1 MINRLN
7 LLLAIFIGIL
17 FSLVLGKF
25 LIKKLHD
32 LKYGQS
38 IREEGPEAHYSKK
51 GTPTMGGFI
60 FLGSLFIILIIN
72 MNFSYKFFL
81 IIMSTYGLGLVGF
94 LDDYK
99 IIKYKTNDGLSPKQ
113 KIIGQF
119 LVSLAVTLLAYNIIG
134 SDILLPFWNKTLDLG
149 YFYILFNVFFIL
161 AVTNSVNLTDGLDGL
176 STTVTIIVLAFFVV
190 PGVMLKDQLVLIA
203 ICGMIGSLLGFL
215 FYNWNPAKVFM
226 GDIGSLA
233 LGGFVAAI
241 SIIFK
246 MQLFI
251 PIIGFVYF
259 METLSVII
267 QVFYFKRTGKR
278 VFKMTPIHHHFELSG
293 NTEKEIVLKFSFITL
308 LGGLI
313 GMGMYFG

>member
-7 LLLAIFIGIL
+7 LLLAIFIGVL
-17 FSLVLGKF
+17 FSLVLGKV

-51 GTPTMGGFI
+51 GTPTMDGFI
-60 FLGSLFIILIIN
+60 FLSSLLMILIIN
-72 MNFSYKFFL
+72 MNFSLRFIL
-81 IIMSTYGLGLVGF
+81 VITSTYGLGLVGF

-119 LVSLAVTLLAYNIIG
+119 LVSLAVTLLAYYNIG
-134 SDILLPFWNKTLDLG
+134 SDILIPLWNITIDLG

-190 PGVMLKDQLVLIA
+190 PGIFLEDQLVLIA
-203 ICGMIGSLLGFL
+203 ISGMIGSLLGFL

-241 SIIFK
+241 AIILK

-267 QVFYFKRTGKR
+267 QVAYFKKTGKR

-293 NTEKEIVLKFSFITL
+293 STEKEIVFKFSLITL
-308 LGGLI
+308 IGGLI
-313 GMGMYFG
+313 GMVMYFG

>member
-7 LLLAIFIGIL
+7 LLLAIFIGVL

-60 FLGSLFIILIIN
+60 FLSSLLLILIIN
-72 MNFSYKFFL
+72 MNFNFKSL
-81 IIMSTYGLGLVGF
+81 IIIISTYGLGLVGF
-94 LDDYK
+94 LDDYR

-119 LVSLAVTLLAYNIIG
+119 LVSLAVTLLAYYNIG
-134 SDILLPFWNKTLDLG
+134 SDILIPLWNITIDLG
-149 YFYILFNVFFIL
+149 YFYIIFNVFFIL

-176 STTVTIIVLAFFVV
+176 STSVTITVLTFFAFLA
-190 PGVMLKDQLVLIA
+190 MSLMDQLVLIA
-203 ICGMIGSLLGFL
+203 IGGMIGSLLGFL

-241 SIIFK
+241 AIILK

-267 QVFYFKRTGKR
+267 QVAYFKKTGKR

-293 NTEKEIVLKFSFITL
+293 STEKEIVFKFSLITL
-308 LGGLI
+308 IGGLI
-313 GMGMYFG
+313 GMVMYFG

>member
-1 MINRLN
+1 MINRLH
-7 LLLAIFIGIL
+7 LLSAIFLGVL
-17 FSLVLGKF
+17 FSLILGKV

-60 FLGSLFIILIIN
+60 FLSSLLMILIIN
-72 MNFSYKFFL
+72 MNFSLRL
-81 IIMSTYGLGLVGF
+81 ILVITSTYGLGLVGF

-119 LVSLAVTLLAYNIIG
+119 LVSLAVTLLAYYNIG
-134 SDILLPFWNKTLDLG
+134 SDILIPLWNITIDLG
-149 YFYILFNVFFIL
+149 YFYIIFNVFFIL

-176 STTVTIIVLAFFVV
+176 STSVTITVLTFFAFLA
-190 PGVMLKDQLVLIA
+190 MSLMDQLVLIA
-203 ICGMIGSLLGFL
+203 IGGMIGSLLGFL

-241 SIIFK
+241 AIILK

-267 QVFYFKRTGKR
+267 QVAYFKKTGKR

-293 NTEKEIVLKFSFITL
+293 STEKEIVFKFSLITL
-308 LGGLI
+308 IGGLI
-313 GMGMYFG
+313 GMVMYFG

>member
-7 LLLAIFIGIL
+7 LLLAIVIGIL

-60 FLGSLFIILIIN
+60 FLGSLLLVLIIN
-72 MNFSYKFFL
+72 MNFSFKFLL
-81 IIMSTYGLGLVGF
+81 IIISTYGLGIVGF
-94 LDDYK
+94 LDDYR

-134 SDILLPFWNKTLDLG
+134 SEILIPVWNKTLDLG

-176 STTVTIIVLAFFVV
+176 STTVTIIVLAFFII
-190 PGVMLKDQLVLIA
+190 PGLFLKDQLVLIA
-203 ICGMIGSLLGFL
+203 ISGMIGSLLGFL

-226 GDIGSLA
+226 GDVGSLA

-267 QVFYFKRTGKR
+267 QVFYFKKTGKR

-293 NTEKEIVLKFSFITL
+293 DTEKAIVLKFSLITI
-308 LGGLI
+308 LGGVI
-313 GMGMYFG
+313 GMAMYFS

>member
-7 LLLAIFIGIL
+7 LLFSIFTGGL
-17 FSLVLGKF
+17 FSFVLGKF
-25 LIKKLHD
+25 LIRKLHD

-60 FLGSLFIILIIN
+60 FLSSLFLVLLIN
-72 MNFSYKFFL
+72 MNFSSNFIL
-81 IIMSTYGLGLVGF
+81 ITISTYGLGLVGF

-113 KIIGQF
+113 KIVGQF
-119 LVSLAVTLLAYNIIG
+119 LVSLAVTLLAYYYIG
-134 SDILLPFWNKTLDLG
+134 SEILIPIWNISYDLG
-149 YFYILFNVFFIL
+149 YFYILFNVFFII

-176 STTVTIIVLAFFVV
+176 STSVTIIVLSFFIIPAIIVKNQF
-190 PGVMLKDQLVLIA
+190 LLIG
-203 ICGMIGSLLGFL
+203 IGGMIGSLLGFL

-233 LGGFVAAI
+233 LGGFVAGV

-267 QVFYFKRTGKR
+267 QVLYFKKTGKR

-293 NTEKEIVLKFSFITL
+293 NSEKEIVFKFSVLTL
-308 LGGLI
+308 VGGLI

>member
-7 LLLAIFIGIL
+7 LLLAIFIGIV
-17 FSLVLGKF
+17 FSLVLGNF

-60 FLGSLFIILIIN
+60 FLGSLLLIFIIN
-72 MNFSYKFFL
+72 MNFNFKFFL
-81 IIMSTYGLGLVGF
+81 IIISTYGLGLVGF
-94 LDDYK
+94 LDDYR

-119 LVSLAVTLLAYNIIG
+119 LVSLAVTLLAYYNL
-134 SDILLPFWNKTLDLG
+134 SSEILIPLWGITLDLG

-176 STTVTIIVLAFFVV
+176 STTVTIIVLTFFVI
-190 PGVMLKDQLVLIA
+190 PGILLGDHLVLIA
-203 ICGMIGSLLGFL
+203 ISGMIGSLLGFL
-215 FYNWNPAKVFM
+215 FFNWNPAKVFM
-226 GDIGSLA
+226 GDVGSLA

-293 NTEKEIVLKFSFITL
+293 NTEKEIVLKFSLITL
-308 LGGLI
+308 IGGLI
-313 GMGMYFG
+313 GMAMYFR

>member
-1 MINRLN
+1 MINRLH
-7 LLLAIFIGIL
+7 LLSAIFLGVL
-17 FSLVLGKF
+17 FSLILGKV

-60 FLGSLFIILIIN
+60 FLSSLLMILIIN
-72 MNFSYKFFL
+72 MNFSLRFIL
-81 IIMSTYGLGLVGF
+81 VITSTYGLGLVGF

-119 LVSLAVTLLAYNIIG
+119 LVSLAVTLLAYYNIG
-134 SDILLPFWNKTLDLG
+134 SDILIPLWNITIDLG
-149 YFYILFNVFFIL
+149 YFYIIFNVFFIL

-176 STTVTIIVLAFFVV
+176 STSVTITVLTFFAFLA
-190 PGVMLKDQLVLIA
+190 MSLMDQLVLIA
-203 ICGMIGSLLGFL
+203 IGGMIGSLLGFL

-241 SIIFK
+241 AIILK

-267 QVFYFKRTGKR
+267 QVAYFKKTGKR

-293 NTEKEIVLKFSFITL
+293 STEKEIVFKFSLITL
-308 LGGLI
+308 IGGLI
-313 GMGMYFG
+313 GMVMYFG

>member
-17 FSLVLGKF
+17 FSLILGKI

-60 FLGSLFIILIIN
+60 FLCSLLMILIIN
-72 MNFSYKFFL
+72 MNFSFRFIL
-81 IIMSTYGLGLVGF
+81 IIISTYGLGLVGF

-99 IIKYKTNDGLSPKQ
+99 IIKYRTNDGLSPKQ

-119 LVSLAVTLLAYNIIG
+119 LVSLAVTLLAYYNIG
-134 SDILLPFWNKTLDLG
+134 SDILVPIWNISIDLG
-149 YFYILFNVFFIL
+149 YFYILLNVFFIL

-176 STTVTIIVLAFFVV
+176 STSVTITVLAFFAFFAISL
-190 PGVMLKDQLVLIA
+190 MDQLVLIA
-203 ICGMIGSLLGFL
+203 IGGMIGSLLGFL

-226 GDIGSLA
+226 GDVGSLA

-241 SIIFK
+241 SIILK

-267 QVFYFKRTGKR
+267 QVSYFKKTGKR

-293 NTEKEIVLKFSFITL
+293 NTEKAIVYKFSFITL
-308 LGGLI
+308 IGGLL
-313 GMGMYFG
+313 GMAIYFG

>member
-1 MINRLN
+1 MINRLH
-7 LLLAIFIGIL
+7 LLSAIFLGVL
-17 FSLVLGKF
+17 FSLILGKV

-60 FLGSLFIILIIN
+60 FLSSLLMILIIN
-72 MNFSYKFFL
+72 MNFSLRFIL
-81 IIMSTYGLGLVGF
+81 VITSTYGLGLVGF

-119 LVSLAVTLLAYNIIG
+119 LVSLAVTLLAYYNIG
-134 SDILLPFWNKTLDLG
+134 SDILIPLWNITIDLG
-149 YFYILFNVFFIL
+149 YFYIIFNVFFIL

-176 STTVTIIVLAFFVV
+176 STSVTITVLTFFAFLA
-190 PGVMLKDQLVLIA
+190 MSLMDQLVLIA
-203 ICGMIGSLLGFL
+203 IGGMIGSLLGFL

-293 NTEKEIVLKFSFITL
+293 STEKEIVFKFSFITV

-313 GMGMYFG
+313 GIGMYFG

>member
-1 MINRLN
+1 MINRLSF
-7 LLLAIFIGIL
+7 LLAI
-17 FSLVLGKF
+17 VLGGIFSVILGKY
-25 LIKKLHD
+25 LIQKLHD

-38 IREEGPEAHYSKK
+38 IRMEGPEAHYSKK

-60 FLGSLFIILIIN
+60 FLISTLMVMIIN
-72 MNFSYKFFL
+72 MNFNFEFFIL
-81 IIMSTYGLGLVGF
+81 MISTYGLGLVGF

-99 IIKYKTNDGLSPKQ
+99 IIKYKKNDGLSPKQ
-113 KIIGQF
+113 KIVGQF
-119 LVSLAVTLLAYNIIG
+119 LVSLAVTLLAYKYIG
-134 SDILLPFWNKTLDLG
+134 SELLIPIWNKSIDIG
-149 YFYILFNVFFIL
+149 YFYILFNLIFIV

-176 STTVTIIVLAFFVV
+176 STSVTIIVLAFFIV
-190 PGVMLKDQLVLIA
+190 PSLLLKDNLVLVA
-203 ICGMIGSLLGFL
+203 IGGMIGSLIGFL
-215 FYNWNPAKVFM
+215 YFNWNPAKIFM
-226 GDIGSLA
+226 GDVGSLA

-267 QVFYFKRTGKR
+267 QVIYFKKTGKR

-293 NTEKEIVLKFSFITL
+293 DSEKKIVAKFSLITL
-308 LGGLI
+308 LGSILGLLI
-313 GMGMYFG
+313 YFG

>member
-7 LLLAIFIGIL
+7 LLLTIFIGVL

-60 FLGSLFIILIIN
+60 FLGSLLFILIIN
-72 MNFSYKFFL
+72 INFNYKWIL
-81 IIMSTYGLGLVGF
+81 IAISTYGLGLVGF

-119 LVSLAVTLLAYNIIG
+119 LVSLAVTLLAYYRIG
-134 SDILLPFWNKTLDLG
+134 SEILIPLWNTSLDLG
-149 YFYILFNVFFIL
+149 YFYIIFNIFFIL

-176 STTVTIIVLAFFVV
+176 STTVTIIVLAFFLIPAVL
-190 PGVMLKDQLVLIA
+190 LKDQLLLIF
-203 ICGMIGSLLGFL
+203 ISGMIGSLLGFL

-241 SIIFK
+241 AIIFK

-251 PIIGFVYF
+251 PVIGFVYF

-293 NTEKEIVLKFSFITL
+293 NSEKEIVFKFALITL
-308 LGGLI
+308 IGGLI
-313 GMGMYFG
+313 GMVMYFG

>member
-1 MINRLN
+1 V
-7 LLLAIFIGIL
+7 
-17 FSLVLGKF
+17 FSLVLGNF

-60 FLGSLFIILIIN
+60 FLGSLLLIFIIN
-72 MNFSYKFFL
+72 MNFNFKFFL
-81 IIMSTYGLGLVGF
+81 IIISTYGLGLVGF
-94 LDDYK
+94 LDDYR

-119 LVSLAVTLLAYNIIG
+119 LVSLAVTLLAYYNL
-134 SDILLPFWNKTLDLG
+134 SSEILIPLWGITLDLG

-176 STTVTIIVLAFFVV
+176 STTVTIIVLTFFVI
-190 PGVMLKDQLVLIA
+190 PGILLGDHLVLIA
-203 ICGMIGSLLGFL
+203 ISGMIGSLLGFL
-215 FYNWNPAKVFM
+215 FFNWNPAKVFM
-226 GDIGSLA
+226 GDVGSLA

-293 NTEKEIVLKFSFITL
+293 NTEKEIVLKFSLITL
-308 LGGLI
+308 IGGLI
-313 GMGMYFG
+313 GMAMYFR

>member
-1 MINRLN
+1 MNRLN
-7 LLLAIFIGIL
+7 LLLAFFIGGL

-38 IREEGPEAHYSKK
+38 IRVEGPEAHYSKK

-60 FLGSLFIILIIN
+60 FLTSLMFVLLIN
-72 MNFSYKFFL
+72 MNYSFKFVL
-81 IIMSTYGLGLVGF
+81 IVLSTYGLGLVGF

-119 LVSLAVTLLAYNIIG
+119 LVSLAVTLLAYYYIG
-134 SDILLPFWNKTLDLG
+134 SEILIPIWNIPFDLG
-149 YFYILFNVFFIL
+149 YFYIVFNIFFIL

-176 STTVTIIVLAFFVV
+176 STSVTIIVLAFFVI
-190 PGVMLKDQLVLIA
+190 PGILMKEQFVLVA
-203 ICGMIGSLLGFL
+203 IGGMIGSLLGFL
-215 FYNWNPAKVFM
+215 YYNWNPAKVFM
-226 GDIGSLA
+226 GDVGSLA
-233 LGGFVAAI
+233 VGGFVAAI

-267 QVFYFKRTGKR
+267 QVIYFKRTGKR
-278 VFKMTPIHHHFELSG
+278 VFKMAPIHHHFELTG
-293 NTEKEIVLKFSFITL
+293 NSEKKIVLIFSMITL
-308 LGGLI
+308 IGGLI
-313 GMGMYFG
+313 GMIIYYG